1 MLPRV
6 IMSNAVS
13 VDGRTTGFPWDI
25 GLYYEM
31 AGRWKADAH
40 LAGSDTLLSSAG
52 DEVPGV
58 REDEELPAE
67 LPDDGRPLLVVPD
80 SHGRIRNWHVLQSAP
95 YWRGAVAL
103 CSRSTPGDYLEYL
116 NKRRIGYIIAGD
128 EHVDMRAALEEL
140 NARYGVRLVHLD
152 SGGTLNGVML
162 REGLVNEVHV
172 LVHPCLVGGR
182 PSSIF
187 RSQDAG
193 SPENPIRLELVKC
206 EALRDGIVWLHY
218 AVAGAAHP
226 IALSEE
232 HELVH
237 S

>member
-1 MLPRV
+1 
-6 IMSNAVS
+6 
-13 VDGRTTGFPWDI
+13 
-25 GLYYEM
+25 
-31 AGRWKADAH
+31 
-40 LAGSDTLLSSAG
+40 
-52 DEVPGV
+52 
-58 REDEELPAE
+58 
-67 LPDDGRPLLVVPD
+67 
-80 SHGRIRNWHVLQSAP
+80 
-95 YWRGAVAL
+95 VAL

-162 REGLVNEVHV
+162 REGLVDEVHV
-172 LVHPCLVGGR
+172 LVHPCLAGGR

-206 EALRDGIVWLHY
+206 EALRDGIVGLHY